1 MIRDKA
7 LTDHLEFLV
16 TQRGEDEA
24 TVLAQALRAG
34 IVALYEET
42 LTEAYLLGKM
52 SREAVLEELG
62 PDRLASIEHQ
72 RDAFRRDIE
81 WGLKGA

>member
-1 MIRDKA
+1 MRDKA
-7 LTDHLEFLV
+7 LTNHLEFLV

-24 TVLAQALRAG
+24 AVLAQALRTG
-34 IVALYEET
+34 IETLYEEA
-42 LTEAYLLGKM
+42 LTEAYLLGKV
-52 SREAVLEELG
+52 SRETVLKELG
-62 PDRLASIEHQ
+62 PERLDSIEYQ